1 MDKILD
7 VVIEVLRTDETNGQ
21 TSLESLIQLTEAYGE
36 IWTKTISKLIFVISQ
51 IIANKNF
58 EDSTRQSALEI
69 ISSIAEHTTGLLRKQ
84 QADLKTHF
92 FPAILQMMTEV
103 EYEDD
108 IEEWSKHVE
117 EEVQTKND
125 PASVATDSLNRIATS
140 LQ

>member
-51 IIANKNF
+51 IMANKNF